1 MTFRRRFCL
10 LLGFALVLA
19 MRFDEV
25 AAQEIRFSQYQAA
38 PLLLNPAAAG
48 SVADPTLGT
57 VYRLQRL
64 GILTYRTGYFSAM
77 LPLYSGPRTHGSLP
91 GGGLG
96 VGFLSDLA
104 GENSEWQTYQVDVS
118 GAYTLGLNR
127 VRTQFVSVGLQA
139 SYLRTRI
146 DFSALTWPS
155 QITYRG
161 FEGPAPPSGTYASQ
175 ASALRLNAGFL
186 WVYDPLRNPMKKLAT
201 YQLHLGASV
210 SNLNRPVFEFL
221 PNGNSLPLV
230 FKVHGG
236 GQFRVSERL
245 DVSPG
250 FFIIAQEA
258 LAQYTGGATLGV
270 RVLSNRP
277 EVPADLRL
285 LLGGWYRYNDAFVLL
300 LGAQTSQFDA
310 ALSYDT
316 NATSARTGI
325 VSQGALELSVAY
337 RFLTKNTSILPPSPL
352 F

>member
-1 MTFRRRFCL
+1 MTFRSRFCL
-10 LLGFALVLA
+10 LLGVALVLA
-19 MRFDEV
+19 TRSGKV
-25 AAQEIRFSQYQAA
+25 VAQEIRFSQYQAA

-57 VYRLQRL
+57 VYRLQQL

-77 LPLYSGPRTHGSLP
+77 LPLYSGPRTSGSLP

-96 VGFLSDLA
+96 VGFMSDLA
-104 GENSEWQTYQVDVS
+104 GENSEWQTYRVDVS

-127 VRTQFVSVGLQA
+127 LQTQFVSVGLQA
-139 SYLRTRI
+139 SYVSTRI

-175 ASALRLNAGFL
+175 ASALRLNSGFL
-186 WVYDPLRNPMKKLAT
+186 WVYDPLRNPLRKLAT
-201 YQLHLGASV
+201 YRLHLGASV
-210 SNLNRPVFEFL
+210 SNLNRPVFEFSSDGAEL
-221 PNGNSLPLV
+221 PWV
-230 FKVHGG
+230 YKVHGG
-236 GQFRVSERL
+236 GQFRASERL

-250 FFIIAQEA
+250 FFVIAQEA
-258 LAQYTGGATLGV
+258 LAQYTGGATLGL
-270 RVLSNRP
+270 RVLANRP
-277 EVPADLRL
+277 NVPTDLRL
-285 LLGGWYRYNDAFVLL
+285 LLGGWYRYDDAFVLL

-316 NATSARTGI
+316 NATSRRTGI
-325 VSQGALELSVAY
+325 VSQGALELSVGY
-337 RFLTKNTSILPPSPL
+337 RFLSKSTSVLPPSPL